1 MDALTPTARMI
12 RDGGTGSDDT
22 DPAFEAPD
30 SEPDVVEP
38 ELVVMEFVDAVGIG
52 MGELSEMPRR
62 DREDGFDAATTA
74 GVCMIMCIAHIN
86 FPPQESV

>member
-52 MGELSEMPRR
+52 MGELSEMP
-62 DREDGFDAATTA
+62 
-74 GVCMIMCIAHIN
+74 
-86 FPPQESV
+86 